1 MADGPAETAIP
12 KLGFGGGGA
21 KILDRALRRLRTG
34 AIGEMPRKPFEVR
47 ERCRIPNTT
56 PGEAN

>member
-12 KLGFGGGGA
+12 KPGFGGGA
-21 KILDRALRRLRTG
+21 V
-34 AIGEMPRKPFEVR
+34 GEMPRKPFEVGELCR
-47 ERCRIPNTT
+47 EPNTT